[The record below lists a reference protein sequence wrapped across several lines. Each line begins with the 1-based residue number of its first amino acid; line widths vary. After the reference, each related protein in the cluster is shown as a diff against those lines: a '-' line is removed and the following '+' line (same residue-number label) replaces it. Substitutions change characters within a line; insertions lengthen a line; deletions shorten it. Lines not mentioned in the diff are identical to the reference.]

1 MEEEDS
7 ILQEFLVECSEGI
20 DRLDQEFVALEKSP
34 GDSGLLASIFRTVH
48 TIKGTCG
55 FLGLPKLENIAHGTE
70 NILSV
75 MRDGKMPVTP
85 EGVTILL
92 EAIDTIKD
100 ILGHIEEGGTEPD
113 EDFGPLRKRLDDFL
127 AEGLK
132 QKPAKKEKPAKAK
145 RKTKKE
151 KKDSVD
157 RDGLDALKEADALLE
172 AIAKEAGPDH
182 ADTPEAKEKVETPP
196 EISSERVA
204 SQEAAQTNPTKISP
218 EPEKVKESPAAKKE
232 AVKRPSITDS
242 TVRVDVGL
250 LDRLINLVG
259 ELVLAR
265 NQLLQVVRKRNDSS
279 EAGTA
284 QQLNLITTELQDT
297 VMKTRMQPIK
307 NVWDKLPRVVRDL
320 SRSNGKKVELVM
332 EGAGTELDK
341 SLLESIKDPLTHI
354 VRNSIDHGIET
365 PEERLKN
372 GKSEG
377 GTLLLRAF
385 HEGGQINIEIKD
397 DGKGIDVETVKRKAV
412 EKGHISREV
421 AEKLSDRE
429 GLALIFRAGLSTA
442 KKVTN
447 VSGRGVGMDVVK
459 TNIEKIGGEVEM
471 MSMPGE
477 GTTLRIKIPLT
488 LAIVPASIVVSD
500 RELFAIPQA
509 SLLEFVR
516 IDHESGDSIETIQG
530 SDFYRLRGN
539 LLPLVSLRRVLK
551 MEEKV
556 KQEGSEEDQETNIV
570 ILKAREKVFGLIVD
584 DISDS
589 EEIVVK
595 PLSRQLKGIP
605 VLSGATIMGD
615 GHVALILDVV
625 GLAQEG
631 GVYNADVIEGES
643 VHHEDQVESTEG
655 ERKSVVIFSISEKDQ
670 YAVLLSQVARL
681 EEFDPGKFEHSGGR
695 EVVQYRGGLLPL
707 VRLGDMLGIETVFSN
722 DENNGRCP
730 VIVFSKGDKNVGL
743 IVGCIS
749 DALETKMNLFPT
761 PSGRTEVTGSLVID
775 GHTTDLL
782 DIDQI
787 IDRVEPGWLEAT
799 VDQEAVLLAK

>member
-20 DRLDQEFVALEKSP
+20 ERLDQEFVALEKTP
-34 GDSGLLASIFRTVH
+34 EDAALLASIFRTIH

-92 EAIDTIKD
+92 EAVDIIKD
-100 ILGHIEEGGTEPD
+100 ILEHIEESGSEPD
-113 EDFGPLRKRLDDFL
+113 EDFGPMRGKLDTFL
-127 AEGLK
+127 EEGLK
-132 QKPAKKEKPAKAK
+132 AKPKKKSKAVSSK
-145 RKTKKE
+145 GKTKKS
-151 KKDSVD
+151 KKVAVD
-157 RDGLDALKEADALLE
+157 QNEFEHLIEQAAAENKTDHPPVKTDEGKETV
-172 AIAKEAGPDH
+172 K
-182 ADTPEAKEKVETPP
+182 TPPAEKVEAPQA
-196 EISSERVA
+196 IS
-204 SQEAAQTNPTKISP
+204 K
-218 EPEKVKESPAAKKE
+218 PEKAQEKTAIKKE
-232 AVKRPSITDS
+232 APKRPSITES

-265 NQLLQVVRKRNDSS
+265 NQLLQTMRKRNDSS
-279 EAGTA
+279 EAGSA
-284 QQLNLITTELQDT
+284 QQLNLITTELQDA

-365 PEERLKN
+365 PQERIEA
-372 GKSEG
+372 GKPEG
-377 GTLLLRAF
+377 GTLRLKAF
-385 HEGGQINIEIKD
+385 HEGGQINIEILD
-397 DGKGIDVETVKRKAV
+397 DGKGIDVEKVKMKAI
-412 EKGHISREV
+412 ENGLITSEV
-421 AEKLSDRE
+421 AENLSDRE

-459 TNIEKIGGEVEM
+459 TNIEKIGGVVEM
-471 MSMPGE
+471 MSVYGK

-488 LAIVPASIVVSD
+488 LAIVPASIVVINEE
-500 RELFAIPQA
+500 RFAIPQA

-516 IDHESGDSIETIQG
+516 VDHENGESIETIQG
-530 SDFYRLRGN
+530 ADFFRLRGE
-539 LLPLVSLRRVLK
+539 LLPLVSLHRVLK
-551 MEEKV
+551 MEAKG
-556 KQEGSEEDQETNIV
+556 KEEDAVEELESNIV
-570 ILKAREKVFGLIVD
+570 VLKAREKAFGLLVD
-584 DISDS
+584 HISDT

-631 GVYNADVIEGES
+631 GVFNAETLQEKSGRQ
-643 VHHEDQVESTEG
+643 EDTVSETDG
-655 ERKSVVIFSISEKDQ
+655 ERQSIVVFSVSDKDQ
-670 YAVLLSQVARL
+670 YAVLLSEVDRL
-681 EEFDPGKFEHSGGR
+681 EEFDSTTFETAGGR
-695 EVVQYRGGLLPL
+695 EVVQYRGGLLTL
-707 VRLGDMLGIETVFSN
+707 VRLGDVLGVETCFSN
-722 DENNGRCP
+722 DENSGRCP
-730 VIVFSKGDKNVGL
+730 VVVFSKGNMDVGL
-743 IVGCIS
+743 IVGSIS
-749 DALETKMNLFPT
+749 DALEAKMKLFPS
-761 PSGRTEVTGSLVID
+761 SGRTEVTGSLVID
-775 GHTTDLL
+775 GKTTDLL
-782 DIDQI
+782 DINQI
-787 IDRVEPGWLEAT
+787 IERVEPGWLEASVEQST
-799 VDQEAVLLAK
+799 VSC